1 MASKTFDVDLRIRAQ
16 NLSKSTVRDI
26 ADDVERLTKAQEEQA
41 RASSLAARSMKE
53 LTAESSFLN
62 RAMRELQRREGATKA
77 FLDQQQAIKETSEEL
92 ARLTAQF
99 RALKQ
104 QPVGEESLRNL
115 RALEQ
120 QIVDTNAR
128 LEKLVV
134 TNEKARK
141 TLSTLGVD
149 ADKAAESFTEISTA
163 ARKSEKAYEGSVQA
177 INRYSSAV
185 AESNKIQAEAA
196 RRNADY
202 TAQVERNREALRQAA
217 QATQVRPELQSLRA
231 DIEARSAQARA
242 VEVQTEAMR
251 RLNAEQARQ
260 RAPVGG
266 DAVAS
271 DRRARELAE
280 LRKDIQ
286 ERSALTAKE
295 DALLAQSNARRERLV
310 ALLNTERGQRI
321 LAAEAHRRE
330 TQETDRNTKAK
341 ASNAA
346 ATQRASSA
354 LGIFDDTGRKSLST
368 YQRLRG
374 QLLSITA
381 TYVGLFQAISTFQSA
396 IAATNR
402 NQALQ
407 IGLNWVNAGDI
418 RGAASDYEFL
428 RKEADRLGLVFDD
441 LAPKFVGMAVSG
453 KAVGLTGKQIREVF
467 TDVATSVAASNLSI
481 DDSEGVFRA
490 IVQIM
495 GKARVQAEE
504 LRGQLGDR
512 LPGAVAA
519 FAKANNIAITELDDL
534 LKKGRVGIPQLL
546 KFLSQYADESA
557 TDIDKVTNRLQAYIN
572 RATNAYNDFLRSLLS
587 NGNDRKLSDAF
598 KRIEEFLKGRQ
609 GQEFAATLASG
620 IGSLIDI
627 FIALADNIDKVTA
640 AIKAFIALQVA
651 KFLFDTFTQARNLLG
666 VMANLTTA
674 VIGYG
679 NASAA
684 AALKTDAFGKSAGLL
699 SRLLGPIAALLAGI
713 TAALYSQGTALDNA
727 AGRLKSYTDTLHDA
741 TFAKNIEQIDTAW
754 KGVQNEIGKTD
765 EELKILRK
773 TMAQIE
779 SINPLD
785 KLKLGASV
793 IGGDANDVGIGL
805 LSRRDDVEKK
815 INQALARQ
823 QNLRQTLTDLVRKQ
837 TIAAEQQEDVEV
849 AVNATLGTTEEEKK
863 KKEGR
868 SAEDIARQQ
877 AAAQRAL
884 NREVF
889 AMQDE
894 IAKRQQENGI
904 KTDAQA
910 QKNHD
915 LQMRRNEIEFEDQL
929 EKIEQLKDAVAK
941 ANQEAAE
948 RGLPQVD
955 VSEAL
960 TALEG
965 LAQRRQAVSDQRA
978 DETLELDKILIRE
991 KAINDLISERDAKL
1005 QAIRT
1010 AQEVGLTG
1018 PLDAMR
1024 AATQVQD
1031 EYNARIRTLT
1041 DEFLRLLAAI
1051 NPESNLAARLGLD
1064 ELIAKFQQVNV
1075 EAAKLNGAQKFLV
1088 KFGEQ
1093 IASGVADAF
1102 VTLGK
1107 GLASAIEGTNSFSDA
1122 VKGAWDAFRN
1132 FAADFLQQIARMII
1146 QQIILNALQQAASNA
1161 GGRWGR
1167 ILGVVASAA
1176 TGHTGGKVGQQ
1187 RVHGNAT
1194 KMVNPA
1200 MFAGAQRFHGGGV
1213 VPGLGPREVPIVA
1226 EMGEEII
1233 TQNDPRH
1240 IDNGGMSS
1248 GMAQEINIIA
1258 TLDPANVVAQGIPG
1272 ARNAFLVDMARN
1284 PTKYKRA
1291 LNL

>member
-26 ADDVERLTKAQEEQA
+26 VDDVEHLTKAQQEQA
-41 RASSLAARSMKE
+41 RASALAARSMKE
-53 LTAESSFLN
+53 LTSESSFLN
-62 RAMRELQRREGATKA
+62 RAMRELQRREGATKV

-92 ARLTAQF
+92 ARLTNQF
-99 RALKQ
+99 KALKQ
-104 QPVGEESLRNL
+104 QPVGEDSLRQL
-115 RALEQ
+115 RVLEE
-120 QIVDTNAR
+120 QIVNTHDR
-128 LEKLVV
+128 LNKLV
-134 TNEKARK
+134 TSNEKARK
-141 TLSTLGVD
+141 TLSSLGID
-149 ADKAAESFTEISTA
+149 ADKAADSFAEISAA
-163 ARKSEKAYEGSVQA
+163 ARKTESAYEGSVQA
-177 INRYSSAV
+177 INRYSTAV
-185 AESNKIQAEAA
+185 KESNQIQVEAA
-196 RRNADY
+196 KRNAEY
-202 TAQVERNREALRQAA
+202 TAQIERNREALRQAA
-217 QATQVRPELQSLRA
+217 NLTQVRPELQSLRA
-231 DIEARSAQARA
+231 DIEARSQQARA
-242 VEVQTEAMR
+242 VEVQTEALR
-251 RLNAEQARQ
+251 RLHAEEAR
-260 RAPVGG
+260 RTAPIGG
-266 DAVAS
+266 ETLVS
-271 DRRARELAE
+271 DKRARELAE

-295 DALLAQSNARRERLV
+295 DALLAKSNARRERLI

-321 LAAEAHRRE
+321 LAAEAHRRD
-330 TQETDRNTKAK
+330 TQEIDRNTKAK

-354 LGIFDDTGRKSLST
+354 LSIFDDTGRKSLST

-407 IGLNWVNAGDI
+407 IGLNRVNSGDI

-519 FAKANNIAITELDDL
+519 FAKANNIAITELDEL

-587 NGNDRKLSDAF
+587 NGNDRKLSEAF

-609 GQEFAATLASG
+609 GQEFASTLATG
-620 IGSLIDI
+620 IGKLIDV
-627 FIALADNIDKVTA
+627 FISLAENVDKVA
-640 AIKAFIALQVA
+640 AAVKAFIALQIA
-651 KFLFDTFTQARNLLG
+651 KFMFDTFTQARNLLG
-666 VMANLTTA
+666 TISRLTTA
-674 VIGYG
+674 VVGYG

-684 AALKTDAFGKSAGLL
+684 AALKTDAFGKSAGVLA
-699 SRLLGPIAALLAGI
+699 RVLGPIAALLAGI
-713 TAALYSQGTALDNA
+713 TAALYSQGNALDA
-727 AGRLKSYTDTLHDA
+727 SAGRLKSYTDALHDA
-741 TFAKNIEQIDTAW
+741 TFAKSIEDIDNAW
-754 KGVQNEIGKTD
+754 KGVQNEIKKSD
-765 EELKILRK
+765 EELRILRK
-773 TMAQIE
+773 TMGQIE
-779 SINPLD
+779 SSNPFD
-785 KLKLGASV
+785 KLKLGVSIA
-793 IGGDANDVGIGL
+793 GGEANSVGIGA
-805 LSRRDDVEKK
+805 LSRREDVEKK
-815 INQALARQ
+815 INQTLARQ

-837 TIAAEQQEDVEV
+837 TIAAEQQEDVET
-849 AVNATLGTTEEEKK
+849 ATTVNLDVVSDEKK

-868 SAEDIARQQ
+868 TAEDIARQQ

-884 NREVF
+884 AREVF
-889 AMQDE
+889 NIQDE

-910 QKNHD
+910 EKNHE
-915 LQMRRNEIEFEDQL
+915 LQLRRNEIEFEDQL
-929 EKIEQLKDAVAK
+929 EKIEGLKEAVAK

-948 RGLPQVD
+948 RGLPQID
-955 VSEAL
+955 VSAQL

-965 LAQRRQAVSDQRA
+965 LAQRRQAISDDRSS
-978 DETLELDKILIRE
+978 ETLELDKILIRE

-1010 AQEVGLTG
+1010 AQELGLSG

-1031 EYNARIRTLT
+1031 EYNARIRTLV
-1041 DEFLRLLAAI
+1041 DEFLRLLTAI
-1051 NPESNLAARLGLD
+1051 DPESNLAKRLGLD

-1075 EAAKLNGAQKFLV
+1075 EAAKLNGAQRFMA

-1107 GLASAIEGTNSFSDA
+1107 GIATAIEGTNSFSDA
-1122 VKGAWDAFRN
+1122 VKGAWDAFRT
-1132 FAADFLQQIARMII
+1132 FAADFLQQIAKMII
-1146 QQIILNALQQAASNA
+1146 QQIILNALQNMASNA
-1161 GGRWGR
+1161 GGGWGQ
-1167 ILGVVASAA
+1167 ILGSVVSAA
-1176 TGHTGGKVGQQ
+1176 SGHTGGKVGQQ
-1187 RVHGNAT
+1187 RVFGNPT
-1194 KMVNPA
+1194 KMVNPLV
-1200 MFAGAQRFHGGGV
+1200 FAGAQKFHSGGV
-1213 VPGLGPREVPIVA
+1213 VPGLSPGEVPIIA
-1226 EMGEEII
+1226 KAGEEIL

-1240 IDNGGMSS
+1240 MDNGGIT
-1248 GMAQEINIIA
+1248 GGRNEINIIA
-1258 TLDPANVVAQGIPG
+1258 TLDPANVVAQGIAG
-1272 ARNAFLVDMARN
+1272 ARNAFLVDMAKN
-1284 PTKYKRA
+1284 STKYKRA
-1291 LNL
+1291 MGL